1 MISGTTTGICD
12 RRRYADLEWY
22 ADDQRYRH
30 QRYPELRRCRRR
42 PRGDNGYGT
51 FEMTSGTWTYTLDNN
66 DPAVQALDVGETLTD
81 THTFT
86 ATDGSTQ
93 QVTVT
98 INGAEDTPVFDST
111 AITAATE
118 DVAYS
123 YTITT
128 SDVDVESVTITA
140 PTLPA
145 WLTFVDNGD
154 GTATLSGTPTNAEVG
169 NHNVVLNVSDGTLS
183 SNQNFTIVV
192 GNTNDPAVIG
202 GADTGCGAG
211 RRRGGGEQHQHHRH
225 ADDHRSG
232 YGRVDLPGRRP

>member
-1 MISGTTTGICD
+1 M
-12 RRRYADLEWY
+12 
-22 ADDQRYRH
+22 
-30 QRYPELRRCRRR
+30 
-42 PRGDNGYGT
+42 
-51 FEMTSGTWTYTLDNN
+51 
-66 DPAVQALDVGETLTD
+66 QALDVGETLTD

-93 QVTVT
+93 VVTVT

-145 WLTFVDNGD
+145 WLTFVDNGN

-192 GNTNDPAVIG
+192 ANTNDPAVIG
-202 GADTGCGAG
+202 GVDTGAVHG
-211 RRRGGGEQHQHHRH
+211 RCRCPWWNNISTTGSLTITDPDTGESSFQPATITGSYGDLTIDTSGNWIYTRRQ
-225 ADDHRSG
+225 
-232 YGRVDLPGRRP
+232 